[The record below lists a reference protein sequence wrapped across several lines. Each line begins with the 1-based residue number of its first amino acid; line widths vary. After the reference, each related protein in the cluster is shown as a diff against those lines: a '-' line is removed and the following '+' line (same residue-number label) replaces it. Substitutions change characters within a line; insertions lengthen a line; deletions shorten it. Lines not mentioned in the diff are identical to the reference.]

1 MNRRFPI
8 AVIAASGLFAVSAD
22 RLAAQDE
29 DAPQPPVE
37 VTACIGPGPEVHRG
51 TEEQVVVPVTD
62 GDMTILQSRGF
73 TYRQSLTSVSDPR
86 LEGTLYQAVNQDDY
100 TLPGDEPSAG
110 ISDSRPTGL
119 VDRHVHQPHRER
131 RGRLGGIGRA
141 TGLPGRHDLRGPAGD
156 DRGGGL
162 RGPDRHRRLCRHL
175 ERLRRHGLHH
185 RRQRSGTPH
194 TTNRAVAGVAAP
206 LADTRPTSGCS
217 TTALA
222 TSPSCFVAGSAL
234 RRGRRPAILSTDGR
248 CLCRVVRG
256 QTLTLADDQEI
267 RDAT

>member
-37 VTACIGPGPEVHRG
+37 VTACFGPGPEVHRG

-119 VDRHVHQPHRER
+119 A
-131 RGRLGGIGRA
+131 IA
-141 TGLPGRHDLRGPAGD
+141 TF
-156 DRGGGL
+156 
-162 RGPDRHRRLCRHL
+162 
-175 ERLRRHGLHH
+175 
-185 RRQRSGTPH
+185 
-194 TTNRAVAGVAAP
+194 TNRIENDEGAWEGSAVQLDSPDGTTYVAP
-206 LADTRPTSGCS
+206 LVMTGEGAYEGLTAIVGFVDIWNDCAVTGYIIDGSVPAPPTPQ
-217 TTALA
+217 T
-222 TSPSCFVAGSAL
+222 
-234 RRGRRPAILSTDGR
+234 
-248 CLCRVVRG
+248 G
-256 QTLTLADDQEI
+256 Q
-267 RDAT
+267 